1 MRAPL
6 SLALYAF
13 LAMSVSV
20 LILVG
25 WNWFLV
31 GGSGQSS
38 EKYPVQFRVQVEGP
52 QGEGIWVPM
61 GTQPPRTPARG
72 VERRWRLEGLLST
85 EKKKP

>member
-20 LILVG
+20 LFLVG

-31 GGSGQSS
+31 GGSGQTS
-38 EKYPVQFRVQVEGP
+38 ENQPVQFRVQVEGP
-52 QGEGIWVPM
+52 QGEGVWVPM
-61 GTQPPRTPARG
+61 GTKPPRVPTGGA
-72 VERRWRLEGLLST
+72 ERRWRLEGLLPSG
-85 EKKKP
+85 KKEP